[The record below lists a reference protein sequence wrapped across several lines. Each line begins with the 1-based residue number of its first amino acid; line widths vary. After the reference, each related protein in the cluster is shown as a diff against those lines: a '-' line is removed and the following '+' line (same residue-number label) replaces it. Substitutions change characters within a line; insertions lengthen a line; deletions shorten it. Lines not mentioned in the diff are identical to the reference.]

1 MPNNSADV
9 PAPIPTRPDM
19 NDARHPKLPQDPR
32 FYETVLDLVPTPVL
46 VVNGDGT
53 VTYGNQ
59 ALMKL
64 SGWTL
69 DNGLGMQM
77 LDAVHPDDLPSV
89 MQAYQ
94 NVANAPT
101 SSTGAGAPWLPI
113 RFRIIARDGRIIP
126 MEATG
131 VSALGDSSVEG
142 IVYHVRTCRDDE
154 LLAEVFAGVASHDP
168 VALGCAPLVER
179 LTLPPHA
186 MAVAIFEQ
194 HANGTARCVVS
205 SNDVVA
211 QLPATSISPVPW
223 AGLSTE
229 PTRTDLDALPVEVA
243 ATLRSAGFGAVFHA
257 GAHSP
262 DFAVTLRL
270 VACTAIDHSVQGP
283 ISQISQARELLSLI
297 ATKAHNDRTIASN
310 AMRDDLT
317 GLPNR
322 LGLSHRFDRIM
333 ATTDDCAVMFIDVD
347 RFKPIND
354 DFGHAAGD
362 HVLATIADRLV
373 RAVRP
378 DDFVSRIG
386 GDEFVVV
393 LTDAEG
399 RLATSTVH
407 HLADRIV
414 AVLSEPVVYEGRT
427 IEVGA
432 SVGVALGHHRNLDEL
447 IAKADGAMYRAKRA
461 GGDRHHVSIDSA
473 A

>member
-1 MPNNSADV
+1 
-9 PAPIPTRPDM
+9 M
-19 NDARHPKLPQDPR
+19 NESRHSKLPQDPR

-53 VTYGNQ
+53 VSYGNR
-59 ALMKL
+59 ALREL

-69 DNGLGMQM
+69 ANGLGMQM
-77 LDAVHPDDLPSV
+77 LEVVHPDDLPTV

-94 NVANAPT
+94 SITNAPIRDN
-101 SSTGAGAPWLPI
+101 GAGSPWLPI
-113 RFRIIARDGRIIP
+113 RFRMIARDGRIVP

-131 VSALGDSSVEG
+131 VNVLGDSAVDG
-142 IVYHVRTCRDDE
+142 IVYHVRDCRDDE

-168 VALGCAPLVER
+168 IALGCAPLVQR
-179 LTLPPHA
+179 LALPPHA
-186 MAVAIFEQ
+186 MFGAIFEQ

-205 SNDVVA
+205 SNDVIA
-211 QLPATSISPVPW
+211 RLPATSVSPVPW

-229 PTRTDLDALPVEVA
+229 PARADLDGLPADVATAL
-243 ATLRSAGFGAVFHA
+243 RDAGFGAVFHA

-262 DFAVTLRL
+262 GFDMTLRL
-270 VACTAIDHSVQGP
+270 VACTSVGHSVQGP
-283 ISQISQARELLSLI
+283 ISQISQARELLSMI

-322 LGLSHRFDRIM
+322 LGLSHRFDRIL

-393 LTDAEG
+393 LTDAAG
-399 RLATSTVH
+399 RLANSTVH
-407 HLADRIV
+407 LMADKVV
-414 AVLSEPVVYEGRT
+414 AVLSEPVVYEGQT
-427 IEVGA
+427 IEIGA
-432 SVGVALGHHRNLDEL
+432 SVGVALGHRRNLDEL

-461 GGDRHHVSIDSA
+461 GGDRHHVSADSA

>member
-1 MPNNSADV
+1 M
-9 PAPIPTRPDM
+9 TQR
-19 NDARHPKLPQDPR
+19 RHPKLPPDPR
-32 FYETVLDLVPTPVL
+32 FYETVLDVVPTPVL
-46 VVNGDGT
+46 VVHGDGT
-53 VTYGNQ
+53 VSYGNR
-59 ALMKL
+59 ALLEL

-69 DNGLGMQM
+69 DDGLGMQM
-77 LDAVHPDDLPSV
+77 LDAVHPEDLPTV
-89 MQAYQ
+89 MEAYR
-94 NVANAPT
+94 NVLSATTSDPT
-101 SSTGAGAPWLPI
+101 NRGPWLPI
-113 RFRIIARDGRIIP
+113 RFRMIARDGRVIP
-126 MEATG
+126 LEATG
-131 VSALGDSSVEG
+131 AGALGDAAVDG
-142 IVYHVRTCRDDE
+142 IVYHIRDCRDDE

-168 VALGCAPLVER
+168 VALGCTPLVER
-179 LTLPPHA
+179 LALPPHA

-205 SNDVVA
+205 SHDVVA
-211 QLPATSISPVPW
+211 GLPATSASPVPW

-229 PTRTDLDALPVEVA
+229 PTRTELDGLPDDVA
-243 ATLRSAGFGAVFHA
+243 AVLRDAGFGAVFHA

-262 DFAVTLRL
+262 DFDTTLRL
-270 VACTAIDHSVQGP
+270 VACPLVDHPSIQRP
-283 ISQISQARELLSLI
+283 ISQITQARELLSLI

-333 ATTDDCAVMFIDVD
+333 ATTDDCAVMFIDID

-354 DFGHAAGD
+354 VYGHATGD

-373 RAVRP
+373 RTVRP

-393 LTDAEG
+393 LTDTAG
-399 RLATSTVH
+399 RLANSTVRQ
-407 HLADRIV
+407 LADRII
-414 AVLSEPVVYEGRT
+414 AVLSEPIGYEGQT
-427 IEVGA
+427 IEIGA
-432 SVGVALGHHRNLDEL
+432 SVGVALGHHRNLDDL
-447 IAKADGAMYRAKRA
+447 IARADGAMYRAKRA

>member
-1 MPNNSADV
+1 M
-9 PAPIPTRPDM
+9 T
-19 NDARHPKLPQDPR
+19 DARHPKLPQDPR

-46 VVNGDGT
+46 VVNADGT
-53 VTYGNQ
+53 VSYGNQ
-59 ALMKL
+59 ALLEL

-69 DNGLGMQM
+69 DNGIGMQM

-89 MQAYQ
+89 MEAYQ
-94 NVANAPT
+94 GVASASADDAAT
-101 SSTGAGAPWLPI
+101 SGPWLPI

-131 VSALGDSSVEG
+131 VNALGDGAVDG
-142 IVYHVRTCRDDE
+142 IVYHVRNCRDDE

-168 VALGCAPLVER
+168 VAQGCAPLVER
-179 LTLPPHA
+179 LALPPHA
-186 MAVAIFEQ
+186 MAVAVFEQ
-194 HANGTARCVVS
+194 HANGTARCVVAS
-205 SNDVVA
+205 HDVVA
-211 QLPATSISPVPW
+211 GLPATSVAAVPW

-229 PTRTDLDALPVEVA
+229 PARSELDMLPTDVA
-243 ATLRSAGFGAVFHA
+243 ATLREAGFGSVFHA

-262 DFAVTLRL
+262 DFDMTLRL
-270 VACTAIDHSVQGP
+270 VACTPADHLSVQGP
-283 ISQISQARELLSLI
+283 ISQITQARELLSLI

-354 DFGHAAGD
+354 VFGHAAGD

-386 GDEFVVV
+386 GDEFVIV
-393 LTDAEG
+393 LTDTAG
-399 RLATSTVH
+399 RLASTTVRQ
-407 HLADRIV
+407 LADRIV
-414 AVLSEPVVYEGRT
+414 AVLSEPIVYEGQT

>member
-1 MPNNSADV
+1 MTDS
-9 PAPIPTRPDM
+9 
-19 NDARHPKLPQDPR
+19 RHQQLPQDPR

-46 VVNGDGT
+46 VVNADGT
-53 VTYGNQ
+53 VSYGNR
-59 ALMKL
+59 ALLEL

-69 DNGLGMQM
+69 DDGIGMQM

-89 MQAYQ
+89 MEAYQ
-94 NVANAPT
+94 GVANAST
-101 SSTGAGAPWLPI
+101 SDQATNAPWLPI
-113 RFRIIARDGRIIP
+113 RFRIIARDGRVIP

-131 VSALGDSSVEG
+131 VNALGDGAVDG
-142 IVYHVRTCRDDE
+142 IVYHVRNCRDDE

-168 VALGCAPLVER
+168 VTEGCAPLVER

-186 MAVAIFEQ
+186 MAVAVFEQ
-194 HANGTARCVVS
+194 HANGSARCVAS
-205 SNDVVA
+205 SHDVVA
-211 QLPATSISPVPW
+211 ALPATSASPAPW

-229 PTRTDLDALPVEVA
+229 PASAELDTLPPEI
-243 ATLRSAGFGAVFHA
+243 ATILRDAGFGAVFHA
-257 GAHSP
+257 GAHAP
-262 DFAVTLRL
+262 DFDTTLRL
-270 VACTAIDHSVQGP
+270 VACTPADHPSVQGP
-283 ISQISQARELLSLI
+283 ISQVTQARELLSLI

-333 ATTDDCAVMFIDVD
+333 ATTDDCAVMFVDVD

-354 DFGHAAGD
+354 IYGHAAGD

-386 GDEFVVV
+386 GDEFVIV
-393 LTDAEG
+393 LTDTAG
-399 RLATSTVH
+399 RLASNTVRQ
-407 HLADRIV
+407 LADRII
-414 AVLSEPVVYEGRT
+414 AVLSEPIVYEGDS